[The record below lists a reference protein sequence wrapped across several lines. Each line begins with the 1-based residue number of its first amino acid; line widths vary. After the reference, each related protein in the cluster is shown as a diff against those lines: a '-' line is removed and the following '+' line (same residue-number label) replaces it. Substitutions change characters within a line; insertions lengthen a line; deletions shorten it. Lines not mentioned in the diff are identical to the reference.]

1 MAGRIALNRR
11 DNNSWQ
17 FLTWERREA
26 TLVLARSPAQLSRG
40 TNEST
45 NEFSQKA
52 IGPGLSIAL
61 HRRIDYI

>member
-1 MAGRIALNRR
+1 MAGRIPLKRR

-40 TNEST
+40 TNKST

-52 IGPGLSIAL
+52 IDPGLSIA
-61 HRRIDYI
+61 

>member
-1 MAGRIALNRR
+1 MAGRIALKRR

-17 FLTWERREA
+17 FLTWEGREA

-52 IGPGLSIAL
+52 IVPIA
-61 HRRIDYI
+61 

>member
-1 MAGRIALNRR
+1 MAGRIALKRR

-17 FLTWERREA
+17 FSTLERREA

-45 NEFSQKA
+45 NEFTQEA
-52 IGPGLSIAL
+52 MEPGLSIA
-61 HRRIDYI
+61 